1 MAHKPWLT
9 VYLKQKKWFM
19 LGVADLTFI
28 QQVQQFVFLTSNLQ
42 PSELVCK
49 SVNLTSSYSQQ
60 LIEQL
65 GALKRRQELYL
76 LHVSQN

>member
-1 MAHKPWLT
+1 
-9 VYLKQKKWFM
+9 M

-42 PSELVCK
+42 PYKLVCK
-49 SVNLTSSYSQQ
+49 SVNLTSSYGQQ